1 MADMSINGSDAATRI
16 EFVQFHQP
24 GLVPGDY
31 TIKVTQEVVIPGV
44 QQTPFSTQRH
54 FAVYGDRFS
63 LNPQVIQAVFPPD
76 SSLGEHSNVLPHIVV
91 NRSTLP
97 WERQAD
103 VHRKDVPWLALLLF
117 EDAEKPMPPKADTT
131 TQLAFQSTV
140 KLSDLENPASF
151 PAKFSTLQLES
162 GQKPDDLVTVIDI
175 KKRLLQ
181 TLLPTADALALLAH
195 VRVGLNADGSQNELA
210 IIIGNRLPVRGGTS
224 TVHLVSLEGRYTNG
238 SFDYQGAGDDD
249 LIRLVS
255 LKSWSFACVDEKQS
269 FKGLLKNLDRTPS
282 TLRLPKNDQPEAEK
296 YLAMGYV
303 LLPHTFRETGK
314 TVSWYHGPLVP
325 AANTTEPVLPVQ
337 AADELVRYNPATG
350 LFDISYAAAWELG
363 RLLALQSK
371 QLSTNLYLWKRTHA
385 QLLRQA
391 EQQLLHAY
399 LPIQPQPVDPGEL
412 YKAITAWFANLGLLQ
427 GVPFNYL
434 VPDER
439 MLPKEAIRF
448 FWVDHFWVDY
458 LLDGA
463 FSIGRVITA
472 DYVLDLGH
480 VTSNSSPATNPFDGV
495 TGFLLR
501 SDVVAGWPGLQVNG
515 YDSSS
520 KELPLLRM
528 DRLSPNVLICLFDG
542 EVNSVAIHQKPE
554 TLHFGLDENTQI
566 PPAFYKMLRD
576 SQGNEQP
583 NLTIPSIPWQQE
595 AQRIID
601 IAGLAGNIQQK
612 TNTTP
617 FTAAQFAL
625 QMTEG
630 VEEVVF
636 QKA

>member
-1 MADMSINGSDAATRI
+1 MAETSINGSDATTKI
-16 EFVQFHQP
+16 EFVQFHRP
-24 GLVPGDY
+24 GLAPGDY
-31 TIKVTQEVVIPGV
+31 TITVTQEVAIPGV

-63 LNPQVIQAVFPPD
+63 LKPQDIQAVFPPD
-76 SSLGEHSNVLPHIVV
+76 GSLGEHSNVLAHIVF

-103 VHRKDVPWLALLLF
+103 AHKEDVPWLALLLF
-117 EDAEKPMPPKADTT
+117 EDQEKPSP
-131 TQLAFQSTV
+131 LIV

-151 PAKFSTLQLES
+151 PAKFPPLQLES
-162 GQKPDDLVTVIDI
+162 GQKPDDLVTVIDV

-181 TLLPTADALALLAH
+181 TMLPTADALALLAH

-210 IIIGNRLPVRGGTS
+210 VIIGNRLPVSGATS
-224 TVHLVSLEGRYTNG
+224 TVHLVSLEDRYAKG
-238 SFDYQGAGDDD
+238 SFNYQGAGDDD

-269 FKGLLKNLDRTPS
+269 FKGLLKNLDHTPS
-282 TLRLPKNDQPEAEK
+282 TLRLPKNDHPEAEK

-303 LLPHTFRETGK
+303 LLPHTLRETGE

-325 AANTTEPVLPVQ
+325 AANTDEPVLPVQ

-439 MLPKEAIRF
+439 LLPKEAIRF
-448 FWVDHFWVDY
+448 FWVDHLWADY

-463 FSIGRVITA
+463 FSIGRVTTA
-472 DYVLDLGH
+472 DHVLDLIHTTG
-480 VTSNSSPATNPFDGV
+480 NSSPATNPFDGV

-501 SDVVAGWPGLQVNG
+501 SDVVAGWPGLQANG
-515 YDSSS
+515 YDSSGK

-554 TLHFGLDENTQI
+554 TLHFGLDKNTQ
-566 PPAFYKMLRD
+566 PPPVFGKMLRD
-576 SQGNEQP
+576 SQGVEQHT
-583 NLTIPSIPWQQE
+583 LTVPSIPWLQE

-601 IAGLAGNIQQK
+601 ITGLARNIQQK

-625 QMTEG
+625 QMIEG
-630 VEEVVF
+630 VEKVVF
-636 QKA
+636 QKG